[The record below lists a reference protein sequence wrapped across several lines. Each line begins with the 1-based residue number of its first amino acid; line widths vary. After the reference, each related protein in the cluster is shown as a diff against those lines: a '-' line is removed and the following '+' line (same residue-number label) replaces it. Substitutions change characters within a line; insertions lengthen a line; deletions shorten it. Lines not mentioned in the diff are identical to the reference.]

1 MHRAPSCVAA
11 ISAAL
16 IAASG
21 PANAAPPEVQAVQ
34 VGAETVRY
42 LQGVPTLDLHKARGA
57 VQISPL
63 PLDHGS
69 MAFSVAVWNEGDAAV
84 TIDVTNFAA
93 TSAGKDVG
101 VFTVKELIGK
111 AKNRAMWGQIGLAM
125 AGGLA
130 AAAAASQR
138 DTYRGTLHTPYGSY
152 YSSYSA
158 PSAFGQVQAMAI
170 TAGTGVGIAA
180 IQSRLDETRAALG
193 NDVVQLSTVDPM
205 QSYGGKIVLHK
216 IKDAKLPQR
225 VDLTV
230 TWNGETYPFAFRL
243 AKEGTPAPAFVVEA
257 AEVVQGEAAHA
268 TKAQAEAAVGAPA
281 AALLAEPAPAN
292 TATPAP
298 VPTPVPAPTSTP
310 EAVPVAS
317 VSASPAP

>member
-1 MHRAPSCVAA
+1 MHRALYRA
-11 ISAAL
+11 AAL
-16 IAASG
+16 AATLAAAPT

-42 LQGVPTLDLHKARGA
+42 LQGVPTLDLHKAKGA

-69 MAFSVAVWNEGDAAV
+69 MAFAVAVWNEADAPV

-101 VFTVKELIGK
+101 VFTVKELVGK

-138 DTYRGTLHTPYGSY
+138 DTYNGTLRTPHGNY
-152 YSSYSA
+152 YSSFSA

-180 IQSRLDETRAALG
+180 IQSRLDQTRAALG

-230 TWNGETYPFAFRL
+230 TWNGETYPFAFQL
-243 AKEGTPAPAFVVEA
+243 AKEGTPAPVFV
-257 AEVVQGEAAHA
+257 
-268 TKAQAEAAVGAPA
+268 AEAAKSVQAEGAQAGKGEAPA
-281 AALLAEPAPAN
+281 VQTEAKPS
-292 TATPAP
+292 
-298 VPTPVPAPTSTP
+298 VPATAES
-310 EAVPVAS
+310 AV
-317 VSASPAP
+317 SPPPS